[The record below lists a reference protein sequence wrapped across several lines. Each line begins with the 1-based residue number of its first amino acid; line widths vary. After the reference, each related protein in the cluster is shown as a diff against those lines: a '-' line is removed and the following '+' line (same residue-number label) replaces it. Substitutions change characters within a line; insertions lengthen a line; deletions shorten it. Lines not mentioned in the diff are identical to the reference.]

1 MAGMVWRLKVT
12 PEKQADFERLTSQ
25 LVRDVAANEPD
36 STFEYR
42 RSVEDPLTYVLF
54 LSFDD
59 ADSFQRYSTADY
71 HMGRRRRSW
80 SAWRSRRSETSSS
93 ASRRGRQPR
102 GRRCVRR
109 RRRG

>member
-71 HMGRRRRSW
+71 HTG
-80 SAWRSRRSETSSS
+80 
-93 ASRRGRQPR
+93 ASGQIMECLAEPPVGDELDRF
-102 GRRCVRR
+102 
-109 RRRG
+109 

>member
-25 LVRDVAANEPD
+25 LVHDVAANEPE
-36 STFEYR
+36 SIFEYR
-42 RSVEDPLTYVLF
+42 RGVEDPLTYVLF

-71 HMGRRRRSW
+71 HMGA
-80 SAWRSRRSETSSS
+80 SAQIMECLAEPPVGDEFERF
-93 ASRRGRQPR
+93 
-102 GRRCVRR
+102 
-109 RRRG
+109 

>member
-1 MAGMVWRLKVT
+1 VAGMVWRLKVT

-25 LVRDVAANEPD
+25 LVHDVAANEPE
-36 STFEYR
+36 SIFEYR

-71 HMGRRRRSW
+71 HMGA
-80 SAWRSRRSETSSS
+80 SAQIMECLAEPPVGDNFERF
-93 ASRRGRQPR
+93 
-102 GRRCVRR
+102 
-109 RRRG
+109 